1 MGSRAKKEGIL
12 NIKLAE
18 FVIFDVE
25 TTGLSPVEGDRI
37 VEIAAVKVKGAQVVD
52 KFYSL
57 VNPQRSIPAQASL
70 VNNITDDMIAA
81 APVAADILPQMI
93 HFIGGACVAGH
104 NVRFDLNFLCY
115 ELALIGRRLHD
126 HTPAVDT
133 LKMAR
138 ELLPYLSNHKLA
150 YLARSLGVRVDQTHR
165 AMADVELTV
174 AVFLRLVDMAGDKDL
189 QQVSVFLNQF
199 GVEKPNF
206 KLNQKSQES
215 LF

>member
-1 MGSRAKKEGIL
+1 M
-12 NIKLAE
+12 NIKQSE

-37 VEIAAVKVKGAQVVD
+37 IEIAALKIRGIAVVD

-57 VNPQRSIPAQASL
+57 VNPQRSIPSQASQ
-70 VNNITDDMIAA
+70 VNNITDDMVSA
-81 APVAADILPQMI
+81 APLAADVLPQMI
-93 HFIGGACVAGH
+93 NFIGGACVAGH
-104 NVRFDLNFLCY
+104 NVRFDLNFLCF
-115 ELALIGRRLHD
+115 ELALIGRRLND
-126 HTPAVDT
+126 QTPAVDT

-138 ELLPYLSNHKLA
+138 DLLPYLSNHKLA
-150 YLARSLGVRVDQTHR
+150 YLARSLGVVVNGTHR

-174 AVFLRLVDMAGDKDL
+174 AVFLRLMDMAGDKNL
-189 QQVSVFLNQF
+189 QKVSIFLNEF

>member
-1 MGSRAKKEGIL
+1 M
-12 NIKLAE
+12 NIKLTE

-37 VEIAAVKVKGAQVVD
+37 VEIAAVKVRGTQVVD

-57 VNPQRSIPAQASL
+57 VNPQRSMPSQATQ
-70 VNNITDDMIAA
+70 VNNITEEMLVT

-115 ELALIGRRLHD
+115 ELALIGRKLHD

-150 YLARSLGVRVDQTHR
+150 YLARSLGVVVDQTHR
-165 AMADVELTV
+165 AMADVEITV
-174 AVFLRLVDMAGDKDL
+174 AVFQRLMDMAGDKDL
-189 QQVSVFLNQF
+189 QKASIFLNQF
-199 GVEKPNF
+199 GVEKPVF
-206 KLNQKSQES
+206 KLNQNSQAS

>member
-1 MGSRAKKEGIL
+1 M

-25 TTGLSPVEGDRI
+25 TTGLSPTEGDRI
-37 VEIAAVKVKGAQVVD
+37 IEIAAVRVKGAKVVD

-57 VNPQRSIPAQASL
+57 VNPQRLIPHQASQ
-70 VNNITDDMIAA
+70 VNNITDEMVAS
-81 APVAADILPQMI
+81 APLAADILPQMI
-93 HFIGGACVAGH
+93 RFIGGACVTGH

-115 ELALIGRRLHD
+115 ELALIGRRLND
-126 HTPAVDT
+126 QTPAVDT

-138 ELLPYLSNHKLA
+138 DLLPYLSNHKLA
-150 YLARSLGVRVDQTHR
+150 YLARSLGVVVDQTHR
-165 AMADVELTV
+165 AMADVEITV
-174 AVFLRLVDMAGDKDL
+174 AVFLRLMEMAGDKDL

-206 KLNQKSQES
+206 KLNQKVQAS

>member
-1 MGSRAKKEGIL
+1 M
-12 NIKLAE
+12 NIKLSE

-25 TTGLSPVEGDRI
+25 TTGLSPIDGDRI
-37 VEIAAVKVKGAQVVD
+37 VEIAAVRIKGSQVVD
-52 KFYSL
+52 RFYSL
-57 VNPQRSIPAQASL
+57 VNPQRSIPSQASM
-70 VNNITDDMIAA
+70 VNNITDDMVQK
-81 APVAADILPQMI
+81 APLAADILPQMI

-115 ELALIGRRLHD
+115 ELALIGRRLND
-126 HTPAVDT
+126 QTPAVDT

-138 ELLPYLSNHKLA
+138 DLLPYLSNHKLA
-150 YLARSLGVRVDQTHR
+150 YLARSLGVVVDQTHR

-174 AVFLRLVDMAGDKDL
+174 AVFLRLMEMAGDKDL
-189 QQVSVFLNQF
+189 QKVAVFLNQF

-206 KLNQKSQES
+206 KLSQKSQAS

>member
-1 MGSRAKKEGIL
+1 M

-25 TTGLSPVEGDRI
+25 TTGLSPTDGDRI
-37 VEIAAVKVKGAQVVD
+37 VEIAAVKVKGSLIVD

-57 VNPQRSIPAQASL
+57 VNPKRSMPSQATL
-70 VNNITDDMIAA
+70 VNNITDDMLVN
-81 APVAADILPQMI
+81 APMAEDILPQMI

-115 ELALIGRRLHD
+115 ELALIGRRLND
-126 HTPAVDT
+126 QTPAVDT

-150 YLARSLGVRVDQTHR
+150 YLARSLGVVVDQTHR

-174 AVFLRLVDMAGDKDL
+174 AVFLRLMDMAGDKNL
-189 QQVSVFLNQF
+189 QKASIFLNQF

-206 KLNQKSQES
+206 RLNQKSQAS

>member
-1 MGSRAKKEGIL
+1 M
-12 NIKLAE
+12 NIKLTE

-25 TTGLSPVEGDRI
+25 TTGLSPVDGDRI
-37 VEIAAVKVKGAQVVD
+37 IEIAAAKVRGNEVVD

-57 VNPQRSIPAQASL
+57 VNPQRSVPSQATL
-70 VNNITDDMIAA
+70 VNNITEEMLIS
-81 APVAADILPQMI
+81 APLAADILPGLIQ
-93 HFIGGACVAGH
+93 FIGGACVAGH

-126 HTPAVDT
+126 YTPAVDT

-138 ELLPYLSNHKLA
+138 DLLPYLSNHKLA
-150 YLARSLGVRVDQTHR
+150 YLARSLGVVVNQTHR

-174 AVFLRLVDMAGDKDL
+174 AVFTRLMEMAGDRDL
-189 QQVSVFLNQF
+189 HQVTVFFNQF
-199 GVEKPNF
+199 GVEKPSF
-206 KLNQKSQES
+206 KLTQKSQSS

>member
-1 MGSRAKKEGIL
+1 M

-25 TTGLSPVEGDRI
+25 TTGLSPTDGDRI
-37 VEIAAVKVKGAQVVD
+37 IEIAAVKVKSGQVVD

-57 VNPQRSIPAQASL
+57 VNPQRSIPSQATM
-70 VNNITDDMIAA
+70 VNNITDEMVAN
-81 APVAADILPQMI
+81 APLAADVLPQMI
-93 HFIGGACVAGH
+93 HFIGGACVTGH

-115 ELALIGRRLHD
+115 ELSLTGRRLHD
-126 HTPAVDT
+126 QTPAIDT

-150 YLARSLGVRVDQTHR
+150 YLARSLGVVVDQTHR
-165 AMADVELTV
+165 AMADVEITV
-174 AVFLRLVDMAGDKDL
+174 GVFLRLMEMAGDKNL
-189 QQVSVFLNQF
+189 QQASVFLEQF

-206 KLNQKSQES
+206 KLTQKTQAS

>member
-1 MGSRAKKEGIL
+1 M

-37 VEIAAVKVKGAQVVD
+37 VEIAAVKIREGKAVD

-57 VNPQRSIPAQASL
+57 VNPQRLIPSQATQ
-70 VNNITDDMIAA
+70 VNNITDDMVAQ
-81 APVAADILPQMI
+81 APLAADILPQMI
-93 HFIGGACVAGH
+93 HFIGGACVTGH

-115 ELALIGRRLHD
+115 ELALIGRRLND
-126 HTPAVDT
+126 QTPAVDT

-138 ELLPYLSNHKLA
+138 DLLPYLSNHKLA
-150 YLARSLGVRVDQTHR
+150 YLARSLGVVVDQTHR

-174 AVFLRLVDMAGDKDL
+174 AVFLRLMEMAGDKDL
-189 QQVSVFLNQF
+189 QNVSVFLNQF

-206 KLNQKSQES
+206 KLNQKSQAS

>member
-1 MGSRAKKEGIL
+1 L
-12 NIKLAE
+12 NIKLTE

-25 TTGLSPVEGDRI
+25 TTGLSVTDGDRI
-37 VEIAAVKVKGAQVVD
+37 IEIAAVKVKEGKIID

-57 VNPQRSIPAQASL
+57 VNPQRSIPSQASQ
-70 VNNITDDMIAA
+70 VNNITDDMVSE
-81 APVAADILPQMI
+81 APLAADILPQMI
-93 HFIGGACVAGH
+93 QFIGGACVTGH

-115 ELALIGRRLHD
+115 ELALIGRKLNEQ
-126 HTPAVDT
+126 TPAIDT

-138 ELLPYLSNHKLA
+138 DLLPYLSNHKLA
-150 YLARSLGVRVDQTHR
+150 YLARSLGVVVDQTHR
-165 AMADVELTV
+165 AMADVEITV
-174 AVFLRLVDMAGDKDL
+174 AVFLRLVEMAGDKNL
-189 QQVSVFLNQF
+189 QNVTIFLNQF

>member
-1 MGSRAKKEGIL
+1 M
-12 NIKLAE
+12 NIKLTE

-25 TTGLSPVEGDRI
+25 TTGLSPTDGDRI
-37 VEIAAVKVKGAQVVD
+37 IEIAAVKVKGNKVVD

-57 VNPQRSIPAQASL
+57 VNPQRSIPAQATL
-70 VNNITDDMIAA
+70 VNNITEEMLTT

-126 HTPAVDT
+126 QTPAVDT

-150 YLARSLGVRVDQTHR
+150 YLARSLGVVVDQSHR

-174 AVFLRLVDMAGDKDL
+174 AVFLRLMEMAGDKNL
-189 QQVSVFLNQF
+189 QKVSIFLNQF
-199 GVEKPNF
+199 GVEKPSF
-206 KLNQKSQES
+206 KLNQKSQAS

>member
-1 MGSRAKKEGIL
+1 M
-12 NIKLAE
+12 NIKLTE

-25 TTGLSPVEGDRI
+25 TTGLSPLDGDRI
-37 VEIAAVKVKGAQVVD
+37 VEIAAVKVKGPLVVD

-57 VNPQRSIPAQASL
+57 VNPQRSMPPQATL
-70 VNNITDDMIAA
+70 VNNITEDMLIT

-115 ELALIGRRLHD
+115 ELSLIGRRLND
-126 HTPAVDT
+126 QTPAVDT

-138 ELLPYLSNHKLA
+138 DLLPYLSNHKLA
-150 YLARSLGVRVDQTHR
+150 YLARSLGLAVDQTHR

-174 AVFLRLVDMAGDKDL
+174 AVFLRLMEIAGDKNL
-189 QQVSVFLNQF
+189 QKASVFLNQF
-199 GVEKPNF
+199 GVEKPSF
-206 KLNQKSQES
+206 KLNQKPQAS

>member
-1 MGSRAKKEGIL
+1 M

-25 TTGLSPVEGDRI
+25 TTGLSPVDGDRI
-37 VEIAAVKVKGAQVVD
+37 IEIAAVKVKGTQVID

-57 VNPQRSIPAQASL
+57 VNPQRLIPQQATQ
-70 VNNITDDMIAA
+70 VNNITDDMVIK
-81 APVAADILPQMI
+81 APMAADILPQMVQ
-93 HFIGGACVAGH
+93 FIGGACVAGH

-115 ELALIGRRLHD
+115 ELALMGRRLND
-126 HTPAVDT
+126 QTPAVDT

-150 YLARSLGVRVDQTHR
+150 YLARSLGVVVDQTHR
-165 AMADVELTV
+165 AMADVEITV
-174 AVFLRLVDMAGDKDL
+174 AVFLRLMEMAGDKDL
-189 QQVSVFLNQF
+189 QQVPVFLDQF
-199 GVEKPNF
+199 SVEKPNF
-206 KLNQKSQES
+206 KFNPKSQAS

>member
-1 MGSRAKKEGIL
+1 M
-12 NIKLAE
+12 NIKLTE

-25 TTGLSPVEGDRI
+25 TTGLSPIDGDRI
-37 VEIAAVKVKGAQVVD
+37 VEIAAVKVKGSLVVD

-57 VNPQRSIPAQASL
+57 VNPQRSMPSQATL
-70 VNNITDDMIAA
+70 VNNITEDMFAS

-115 ELALIGRRLHD
+115 ELALIGRRLND
-126 HTPAVDT
+126 QTPAVDT

-150 YLARSLGVRVDQTHR
+150 YLARSLGVVVDQTHR
-165 AMADVELTV
+165 AMADVEITV
-174 AVFLRLVDMAGDKDL
+174 EVFLRLMEMAGDKDL
-189 QQVSVFLNQF
+189 QEVSVFLNQF
-199 GVEKPNF
+199 GIEKPSF
-206 KLNQKSQES
+206 KLIQKFQAS

>member
-1 MGSRAKKEGIL
+1 M
-12 NIKLAE
+12 NIKLTE

-25 TTGLSPVEGDRI
+25 TTGLSPVDGDRI
-37 VEIAAVKVKGAQVVD
+37 VEIAAVKVKGAQVVG

-57 VNPQRSIPAQASL
+57 VNPRRAVPAQATL
-70 VNNITDDMIAA
+70 VNNITDDMLLK

-115 ELALIGRRLHD
+115 ELSLIGRRLND
-126 HTPAVDT
+126 QTPAVDT

-150 YLARSLGVRVDQTHR
+150 YLARSLGVVVDQTHR

-174 AVFLRLVDMAGDKDL
+174 AVFLRLMEMAGDKDL
-189 QQVSVFLNQF
+189 HKVSIFLDQF
-199 GVEKPNF
+199 GVEKPSF
-206 KLNQKSQES
+206 KLNQKSQAS

>member
-1 MGSRAKKEGIL
+1 M
-12 NIKLAE
+12 NIKLTE

-25 TTGLSPVEGDRI
+25 TTGLSPIDGDRI
-37 VEIAAVKVKGAQVVD
+37 VEIAAVKVKGIKVVD

-57 VNPQRSIPAQASL
+57 VNPQRSMPSQATL
-70 VNNITDDMIAA
+70 VNNITQEMLTT
-81 APVAADILPQMI
+81 APVAADILPHMI

-115 ELALIGRRLHD
+115 ELALVGRRLND
-126 HTPAVDT
+126 RTPAVDT

-138 ELLPYLSNHKLA
+138 DLLPYLSNHKLA
-150 YLARSLGVRVDQTHR
+150 YLARSLGVVVDQTHR

-174 AVFLRLVDMAGDKDL
+174 AVFLRLMEMAGDKDL
-189 QQVSVFLNQF
+189 QKASVFLNQF
-199 GVEKPNF
+199 GVEKPSF
-206 KLNQKSQES
+206 KLNQKSQAS